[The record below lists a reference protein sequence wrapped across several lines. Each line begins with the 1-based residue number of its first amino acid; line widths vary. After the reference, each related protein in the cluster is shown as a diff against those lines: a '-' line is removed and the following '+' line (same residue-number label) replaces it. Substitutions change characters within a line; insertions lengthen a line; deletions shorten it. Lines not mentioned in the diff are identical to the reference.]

1 MLRRFTPPFQLV
13 MPILLALLALL
24 LVGCEALGTPAP
36 QTTAQRIATTVASV
50 TAVRESTRTLLV
62 ARKISPDDAA
72 NVQVQADNVIAGAQI
87 ARSLLTADP
96 AAADA
101 KLQQTQAVLLA
112 LQAYL
117 ATKEKTR

>member
-13 MPILLALLALL
+13 LPFLLALLALAL
-24 LVGCEALGTPAP
+24 AGCGSLGTPAP
-36 QTTAQRIATTVASV
+36 QTTAQRIAVTVAGV
-50 TAVRESTRTLLV
+50 TALRESTRTLLA
-62 ARKISPDDAA
+62 ARKISADDAA
-72 NVQVQADNVIAGAQI
+72 NVQAQADNVVTAARI
-87 ARSLLTADP
+87 ARETLAVDP

-101 KLQQTQAVLLA
+101 KLQQTQAVLTA